1 MTHYIFLGGPENLKY
16 WIYQTE
22 RERSAQWF
30 WSANK
35 HVRPGDI
42 GYIYLSAPLS
52 RIVGEVDI
60 LAEPFFHH
68 SQTMFDNPHMA
79 DKWCV
84 EVGNPRYYGNRDDL
98 SMKNLRKLFAV
109 DWGWVRYPRGN
120 TRVPDEILPAL
131 KELIGEKSAAN

>member
-1 MTHYIFLGGPENLKY
+1 MPNHYIFLGGAENLKY
-16 WIYQTE
+16 WEDE
-22 RERSAQWF
+22 RLKNHQWF

-35 HVRPGDI
+35 HVLPGDI

-60 LAEPFFHH
+60 VGKPFFHH
-68 SQTMFDNPHMA
+68 GGTMFSNTHMS

-84 EVGNPRYYGNRDDL
+84 EVANPRYYGERLDL
-98 SMKNLRKLFAV
+98 TMKNLRSLFAV

-120 TRVPDEILPAL
+120 TRVPDDILPAL
-131 KELIGEKSAAN
+131 QELIKGA